1 MEKNN
6 LKMYGGAFGG
16 SVPLLIFITGMI
28 VVTFAGTGGT
38 TSYWAAGWIAIVIG
52 MFLAKDKYHYNE
64 TLIDGIANR
73 YGAIII
79 TLWLFAGVFGQ
90 LMTAGGLVEGLV
102 WVGLEAN
109 MQGAYFAVIALICA
123 MLFSLVTGTSTGT
136 VIAMTPV
143 LYPTGVFLGADPIVL
158 AVAILAGAGFGD
170 NVSPHSD
177 TTIASASTQEARIK
191 TVVLARMPM
200 VIVAAII
207 TIAVVFIF
215 GGGGEVTQNEVTE
228 NANPSGLLMLA
239 SFAVLLTAVFLNRHM
254 VEAFIWAIISAVIL
268 GMINNNIA
276 LLDMFHIPTESGA
289 SSGIVEDG
297 ISSIVNPLVFV
308 IIILAVT
315 QIMIASGAIDK
326 ILAFVMDKFTKSA
339 RAAELVI
346 IFVTAIISTPISNN
360 TAAVLLV
367 GPGFV
372 KKIGEKFNLSP
383 SRKAIMMDCSVTSFY
398 FTIPWHSSI
407 VTWYGLLVV
416 ASQQYDVPLPS
427 IFTSFLNP
435 YAWALFIVIIIAA
448 ITGWRRSYDDPE
460 HNQ

>member
-268 GMINNNIA
+268 
-276 LLDMFHIPTESGA
+276 
-289 SSGIVEDG
+289 
-297 ISSIVNPLVFV
+297 
-308 IIILAVT
+308 
-315 QIMIASGAIDK
+315 
-326 ILAFVMDKFTKSA
+326 
-339 RAAELVI
+339 
-346 IFVTAIISTPISNN
+346 
-360 TAAVLLV
+360 
-367 GPGFV
+367 
-372 KKIGEKFNLSP
+372 
-383 SRKAIMMDCSVTSFY
+383 
-398 FTIPWHSSI
+398 
-407 VTWYGLLVV
+407 
-416 ASQQYDVPLPS
+416 
-427 IFTSFLNP
+427 
-435 YAWALFIVIIIAA
+435 
-448 ITGWRRSYDDPE
+448 
-460 HNQ
+460 